1 MRTEFRFA
9 VAMFAALGASIY
21 VAMIPAPSVFLGSH
35 WIIVAA
41 LSLLTLAGVYLA
53 LPAEVTLLDE
63 LRQVAK
69 RAGLSAEE
77 IALVINNG
85 IHKVEQ
91 IREMNQS
98 VEDARINLDIQK
110 IITVAEKIFED
121 FRKDPNDIRDARQFL
136 NTYLDTTV
144 ELVQKYI
151 KVQDRKGAEAE
162 AVKAK
167 FRDSLVQ
174 IEELFENQYEK
185 LVSDEV
191 FEFDVELDVFRNI
204 MKYDEGIKS

>member
-1 MRTEFRFA
+1 MKTEFRFA
-9 VAMFAALGASIY
+9 VAMLAALGLAIY
-21 VAMIPAPSVFLGSH
+21 VSMIPAPSVFLFSH
-35 WIIVAA
+35 WVIVAV

-53 LPAEVTLLDE
+53 LPAEITLLDE

-85 IHKVEQ
+85 ISKVEQ
-91 IREMNQS
+91 IREMNES
-98 VEDARINLDIQK
+98 VQDVRINLDIQK

-121 FRKDPNDIRDARQFL
+121 FRKDPDDIRDARQFL

-151 KVQDRKGAEAE
+151 KVQDRSGDEAE
-162 AVKAK
+162 AVKVK